1 MPRGRRGSRWAVV
14 PQHVPVMVKES
25 VTALNIRPHGRY
37 VDGTLGG
44 GGHAEAI
51 LEAAE
56 GTRLLG
62 IDLDGGALD
71 AATVRLSGY
80 GDRVSL
86 VRANFGDVRSIVHDH
101 IGSLVD
107 GIFLDLGLSSMQL
120 DTGERGFSFRREA
133 QLDMRFDSRQRATAH
148 EVVNRYSVE
157 SLSDVIAR
165 LGEEPRARR
174 IAREIVA
181 NRPIRTTTQLA
192 EVVRRATGRPA
203 RGRINPATRTFQ
215 AIRMEVNREMDNLTR
230 GLEGAIEV
238 LNAGGRLAVI
248 SYHSLEDRLV
258 KQKLRAESSDCICP
272 PGLPQ
277 CVCGHK
283 ASLRLV
289 NRRVI
294 RPSIDEVQANP
305 RARSARMRVAERI

>member
-1 MPRGRRGSRWAVV
+1 
-14 PQHVPVMVKES
+14 
-25 VTALNIRPHGRY
+25 
-37 VDGTLGG
+37 
-44 GGHAEAI
+44 
-51 LEAAE
+51 
-56 GTRLLG
+56 
-62 IDLDGGALD
+62 
-71 AATVRLSGY
+71 
-80 GDRVSL
+80 
-86 VRANFGDVRSIVHDH
+86 
-101 IGSLVD
+101 
-107 GIFLDLGLSSMQL
+107 MQL
-120 DTGERGFSFRREA
+120 DTGERGFSFRHEA
-133 QLDMRFDSRQRATAH
+133 QLDMRFDSRQRTTAH

-192 EVVRRATGRPA
+192 EVVRRAKGRPE
-203 RGRINPATRTFQ
+203 RGRIHPATRTFQ
-215 AIRMEVNREMDNLTR
+215 AIRMEVNGEMDNLTR
-230 GLEGAIEV
+230 GLDGAIDA

-258 KQKLRAESSDCICP
+258 KQKLRTESSDCICP

-283 ASLRLV
+283 AGLRLV

-294 RPSIDEVQANP
+294 RPSIGEVQANP
-305 RARSARMRVAERI
+305 RARSARMRVAEARDLQHRRP